1 MLSDVDLKKV
11 LGKGI
16 VIYPLTIENIEG
28 GSIYLTAS
36 DLAWSCGKAR
46 NNEDAKIVHNGKI
59 HIPKNDTAII
69 ISKEAIALN
78 NHYAGTCH
86 SRVSLVAKGLDH
98 ISTPMKP
105 GTCGR
110 LLLSIHNN
118 SSEDISIDVGEKIA
132 VVMFHQ
138 LMSKAKKGS
147 DKNHVNPIVLSQ
159 LGIKVQDKDSAEL
172 EKAVYNDFKE
182 MSYALKNSEEFKA
195 YVKRYQKKVQ
205 FIDILLFL
213 VGIIFMGQIFMFL
226 NSSIGIIGDLIK
238 ITIPVTGTFF
248 GVLLGKR
255 LK

>member
-16 VIYPLTIENIEG
+16 VIYPLTVENIEG

-46 NNEDAKIVHNGKI
+46 HNEEAKIVYNGKI

-78 NHYAGTCH
+78 NQYAGTCH

-118 SSEDISIDVGEKIA
+118 TNEDISIGIDEKIA

-147 DKNHVNPIVLSQ
+147 DKNHVSPIVLSQ
-159 LGIKVQDKDSAEL
+159 LGIKVDDRDSAEL
-172 EKAVYNDFKE
+172 ENIIYNDYKE
-182 MSYALKNSEEFKA
+182 MSYALKSSEEFNT
-195 YVKRYQKKVQ
+195 YIKRYQMKVQ
-205 FIDILLFL
+205 FIDILIFL
-213 VGIIFMGQIFMFL
+213 VGILFLGQIVLFFNL
-226 NSSIGIIGDLIK
+226 SVGILSDLIK

-248 GVLLGKR
+248 GVLVGKR
-255 LK
+255 IR